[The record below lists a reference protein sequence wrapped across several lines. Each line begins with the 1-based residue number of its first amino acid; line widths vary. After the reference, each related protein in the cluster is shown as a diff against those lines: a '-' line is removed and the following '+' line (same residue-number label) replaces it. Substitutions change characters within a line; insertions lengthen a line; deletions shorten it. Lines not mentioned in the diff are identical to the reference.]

1 MRLSITRIRGERVEK
16 VEGWAGCGMVGVLT
30 LSDFCFCMKR
40 FHSLMV
46 VLLLLA
52 YAGTATSIMPAV
64 FAALAEL
71 DGSHRV
77 MICRTEEGLQVRLH
91 HREDDY
97 TPEVCDHE
105 GMLGRLVVSFCQPA
119 EEGDH
124 SLSTNQVTG
133 TVAGPDEDAKRF
145 IKEQPCGSLELVDF
159 DGRQVRAP
167 LRVAARVTR
176 RDFHE
181 GGGLALRKIATVRM
195 LI

>member
-1 MRLSITRIRGERVEK
+1 ML
-16 VEGWAGCGMVGVLT
+16 LT
-30 LSDFCFCMKR
+30 LRDSSCMKR
-40 FHSLMV
+40 IHSLLV

-77 MICRTEEGLQVRLH
+77 MICRTEQGLQVRLH
-91 HREDDY
+91 HRENDY
-97 TPEVCDHE
+97 TPEVCDHA
-105 GMLGRLVVSFCQPA
+105 GLLGRLVVSFCHPA
-119 EEGDH
+119 TEGDH

-133 TVAGPDEDAKRF
+133 TVTNPDNEAKRL
-145 IKEQPCGSLELVDF
+145 IKEQQCGGLEMVDF

-167 LRVAARVTR
+167 LKVAARITR

-195 LI
+195 MI